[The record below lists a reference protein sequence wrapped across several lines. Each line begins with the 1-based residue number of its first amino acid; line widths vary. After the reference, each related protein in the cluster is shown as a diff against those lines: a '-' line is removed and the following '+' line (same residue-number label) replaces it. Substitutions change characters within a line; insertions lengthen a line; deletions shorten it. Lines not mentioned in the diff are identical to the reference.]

1 MVQQATE
8 RIRQMEQYLDVL
20 QKAVDDNPSV
30 ILEDASLKALLEHLR
45 QYYESGQWLRD
56 YTLDEQGLL
65 PQNLK
70 RGVLAQ
76 DTLFDFFDRVR
87 EIGGTLC
94 ACEIPETVI

>member
-8 RIRQMEQYLDVL
+8 RIRKMEQYLDEL
-20 QKAVDDNPSV
+20 QKAVEENPSV
-30 ILEDASLKALLEHLR
+30 ILEDASLKALLDYLR
-45 QYYESGQWLRD
+45 QYYESGQWLLD
-56 YTLDEQGLL
+56 YELDEQGLL

-87 EIGGTLC
+87 ETDCALC
-94 ACEIPETVI
+94 ACEIPDTVI